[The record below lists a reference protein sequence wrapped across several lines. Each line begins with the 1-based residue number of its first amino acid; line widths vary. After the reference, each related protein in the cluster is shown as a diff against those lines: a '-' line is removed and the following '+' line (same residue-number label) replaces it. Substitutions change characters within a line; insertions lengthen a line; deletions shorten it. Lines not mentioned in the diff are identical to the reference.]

1 MSRTARIAFLAI
13 VVLALT
19 ALAGFDLRLA
29 LANRDLAIET
39 GAVLDQHERHPNGIR
54 VVTDRALDESDR
66 RIAADARAAASG
78 LSLDENERRARAIGA
93 LPSVPA
99 ALDEHDRPAWRER
112 QADTR

>member
-1 MSRTARIAFLAI
+1 MSRIARIAFLAI

-39 GAVLDQHERHPNGIR
+39 GAVLDQHERHPNGIG
-54 VVTDRALDESDR
+54 VVTDRAVDESDR
-66 RIAADARAAASG
+66 RVAANRRAAANG
-78 LSLDENERRARAIGA
+78 PSLDENERRARAIGA

-112 QADTR
+112 QTDTR

>member
-1 MSRTARIAFLAI
+1 MSRIARIAFLAI
-13 VVLALT
+13 AVLALT

-54 VVTDRALDESDR
+54 VVTDRALDENER
-66 RIAADARAAASG
+66 RAAADVRAAANVP
-78 LSLDENERRARAIGA
+78 SLDENERRAKAIGA

-99 ALDEHDRPAWRER
+99 ALDEHERPAWRER
-112 QADTR
+112 QAGGR